1 MDKETLYKN
10 RSFSSCI
17 LAAYKLMGENIK
29 TIISSTW
36 LPIVLLA
43 VFLSIAFVINIP
55 HPAIT
60 SLAFSHPLL
69 ILIIWVVCLLASIAC
84 EIWAFARL
92 SSLLNE
98 KPRRWNILRMTLLF
112 LNNLLIGIV
121 VGGIIA
127 TAFIMALRHLGCSP
141 MKLFAD
147 NWLLLTVAAVV
158 VSLLILPLIYVNMR
172 YIFDEGARYWAD
184 FLKSYKRGL
193 RHLGLIFI
201 TMFISGIICGIIAC
215 VIYLPLF
222 ILQTALLY
230 SSAGQLIGDAPGLP
244 GYFPWLLGITFAL
257 TILLISFVVIFQF
270 IIQTFMYGSIEK
282 QREERRE
289 TITIEENPSTTH

>member
-29 TIISSTW
+29 TILSSTW
-36 LPIVLLA
+36 LPFLLLA
-43 VFLSIAFVINIP
+43 VFSSIAFVINIP

-60 SLAFSHPLL
+60 SFALSHPLL
-69 ILIIWVVCLLASIAC
+69 TLIIWAACLLASIVC

-92 SSLLNE
+92 SSMLNE
-98 KPRRWNILRMTLLF
+98 KPRRWNFIRMALLW
-112 LNNLLIGIV
+112 LNNLVIGIV

-127 TAFIMALRHLGCSP
+127 TLILLALRHLGCSP
-141 MKLFAD
+141 IKFIVD

-158 VSLLILPLIYVNMR
+158 VTLLFLPLIYINMR
-172 YIFDEGARYWAD
+172 YIFNDGARYWAD
-184 FLKSYKRGL
+184 FPKSYKRGL
-193 RHLGLIFI
+193 RHLGLIFL
-201 TMFISGIICGIIAC
+201 TVLISGIICGIIVC
-215 VIYLPLF
+215 VIFLPLF
-222 ILQTALLY
+222 ILQTALFF
-230 SSAGQLIGDAPGLP
+230 SSAGQLMGDAPGLP

-257 TILLISFVVIFQF
+257 TILLTCYVVIFQF

-289 TITIEENPSTTH
+289 TITIEENPSTPH